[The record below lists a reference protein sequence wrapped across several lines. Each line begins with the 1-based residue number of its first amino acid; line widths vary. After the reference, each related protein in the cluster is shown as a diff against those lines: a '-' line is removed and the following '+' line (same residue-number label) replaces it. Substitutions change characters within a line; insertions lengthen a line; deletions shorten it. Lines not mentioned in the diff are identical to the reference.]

1 LDLEDL
7 SGAIFACKWPFAARS
22 VRVIMPAAPRAAV
35 GFYYPSHPLR
45 RSLIFSLKLHSGR
58 PHPIPSHR
66 LIHLALQHPTI
77 YHNLTM
83 NRHLTIVAF
92 VLLLCLVSAAPSP
105 CADAKLVNEYL
116 NRWTSSAGFTS
127 FKICS
132 NARSCILTK
141 CLGKIKGTCL
151 THEKLGSF
159 MGSSL
164 GGCMKNCGA
173 KRR

>member
-1 LDLEDL
+1 
-7 SGAIFACKWPFAARS
+7 
-22 VRVIMPAAPRAAV
+22 MPAAPRAAV

-58 PHPIPSHR
+58 PLLLLLQTAPVQPLLLFHPIPSHR
-66 LIHLALQHPTI
+66 LIHLALQLPTI